1 MRKLSANHK
10 AEIERYTAIDYGS
23 LTRLTYL
30 WEFDRAYQCPT
41 WGYPTEEAY
50 YRDASSVDALLAV
63 RVPLLA
69 LNAADDPI
77 ASRWALPYPEARQN
91 PYTVLCTTSLGGHLG
106 WFEVGG
112 GRWHRKPVSTF
123 LSFYFSLFSFGPSL
137 SSYLGSSLPPP
148 PALAGL
154 TMPPPPFTPGG
165 SRKALY

>member
-1 MRKLSANHK
+1 MRRLSANHK
-10 AEIERYTAIDYGS
+10 EEIERYTAINYES

-30 WEFDRAYQCPT
+30 YEFDRAYQCPT

-50 YRDASSVDALLAV
+50 YRDASSVDSLLAV

-112 GRWHRKPVSTF
+112 GRWHSKPVCYKFLPKYTYAFRKSKSTN
-123 LSFYFSLFSFGPSL
+123 
-137 SSYLGSSLPPP
+137 
-148 PALAGL
+148 AIAGL
-154 TMPPPPFTPGG
+154 QFP
-165 SRKALY
+165 